1 MSAMML
7 DTVLNLT
14 VFVYIG
20 FLIRLAQ
27 RKDRTP

>member
-1 MSAMML
+1 MSGMML

-20 FLIRLAQ
+20 FLIWLTLR
-27 RKDRTP
+27 RDRAP

>member
-20 FLIRLAQ
+20 FLIWLAL